1 MGTWLSNIINMVC
14 SREFLLGVIVLG
26 GISSFLENTP
36 SIQRH
41 GVVVQNIVT
50 VISLLFATSVL
61 IVSGSFLALFFVNAC
76 IFFSGAENAISA
88 PYNLFDAFVIFIV
101 FLFILNFLRSF
112 IEATCRKR
120 AMNDEIAK
128 YIIGAEDKVY
138 NLDDKEEVIHLF
150 KDNNT
155 KILKIKFKSEEIN
168 KTLLLYVYVDGFL
181 SQKVKPVNTLATVTL
196 TSKNGDLR
204 TGGEHILE
212 FYQFVNNDRNKERTF
227 RKMISYIV
235 EDLDINKK

>member
-41 GVVVQNIVT
+41 GVVVQNIT
-50 VISLLFATSVL
+50 TAISLLFVISVL

-76 IFFSGAENAISA
+76 IFFSDAENAISA
-88 PYNLFDAFVIFIV
+88 PYNLFDSFVIFII
-101 FLFILNFLRSF
+101 FLFVLNFLRRF

-120 AMNDEIAK
+120 AMNDGIAK

-138 NLDDKEEVIHLF
+138 NLDDKE
-150 KDNNT
+150 
-155 KILKIKFKSEEIN
+155 
-168 KTLLLYVYVDGFL
+168 
-181 SQKVKPVNTLATVTL
+181 
-196 TSKNGDLR
+196 
-204 TGGEHILE
+204 
-212 FYQFVNNDRNKERTF
+212 
-227 RKMISYIV
+227 
-235 EDLDINKK
+235 